1 MPSAHEKRKGESSL
15 IPESI
20 IEEIKSKNEISDV
33 ISAYVTLKRAGSNM
47 QGLCP
52 FHNEKSPSFTVF
64 PATQSFYCFGCGAGG
79 DAVTFIRKTENL
91 DYAEAVRFLA
101 KRCGVTVPE
110 DGEKNNGGVRR
121 SRMLEMNKEA
131 ARFFRTTLLSS
142 EEAKAYLIKRGLD
155 KSTVARFGIGYASGR
170 SDLITH
176 LKKLGYTEDEMV
188 QARLAGKNE
197 RGYYPYFRNRVMF
210 PIIDTAGSVIGFG
223 GRVTDNGKPKY
234 LNTPETVAFNKGR
247 NLFALNYAK
256 DHCDGGFILCEGYM
270 DVIALH
276 AAGFKN
282 AVATLGTALTQDQAR
297 LIKRYTE
304 KVILSYDGDGAGQ
317 NATDRASR
325 ILTEVGL
332 DVRILRLKDAKD
344 PDEYIKLFGA
354 DAFRAL
360 LKGSETKLDFIMEN
374 VLSRYDI
381 ATDDGRIKAANAL
394 CAEIASLY
402 SAVEQEL
409 YTEKVSERLGIS
421 KESLVSEIKKQ
432 SRKKK
437 AERDGEFK
445 RRLENKALGVGDKI
459 NPERA
464 ANLKAASAEEAILGI
479 MMLYPERRKDV
490 FEGKTAL
497 SEDDFVTVFN
507 KRVFL
512 GLKKMYGEGLTDI
525 GALGADFSGEEM
537 GRIYEM
543 QMRREGL
550 DSSSDAVFS
559 DNVSALKAERAVN
572 ETDIDKLIR
581 AKLSGT

>member
-1 MPSAHEKRKGESSL
+1 M

-110 DGEKNNGGVRR
+110 DGEKINGGVRK

-170 SDLITH
+170 SELITH

-490 FEGKTAL
+490 FDGKTAL
-497 SEDDFVTVFN
+497 SEDDFVTAFN

-512 GLKKMYGEGLTDI
+512 GLKKMHAEGLTDI

-550 DSSSDAVFS
+550 DSSSDTVFS

-581 AKLSGT
+581 AKLSGA

>member
-1 MPSAHEKRKGESSL
+1 M

-110 DGEKNNGGVRR
+110 DANERSGGIRK

-142 EEAKAYLIKRGLD
+142 EEARAYLIKRGLN

-170 SDLITH
+170 GELIAH
-176 LKKLGYTEDEMV
+176 LKKLGYTEEEMV

-197 RGYYPYFRNRVMF
+197 RGYYPYFRSRVMF

-256 DHCDGGFILCEGYM
+256 NHCEEGFILCEGYM

-282 AVATLGTALTQDQAR
+282 AVATLGTALTQEQAR
-297 LIKRYTE
+297 LIKRYTG

-325 ILTEVGL
+325 ILTEAGL

-354 DAFRAL
+354 DAFRSL

-374 VLSRYDI
+374 VLAKYDV
-381 ATDDGRIKAANAL
+381 ATDDGKIKAANAL

-409 YTEKVSERLGIS
+409 YTVKVSERLGIS
-421 KESLVSEIKKQ
+421 RESLVSEIKKQ
-432 SRKKK
+432 SKKK
-437 AERDGEFK
+437 RIERDGAFK
-445 RRLENKALGVGDKI
+445 KKIESRALGVGDKI

-464 ANLKAASAEEAILGI
+464 SRLKAASAEEAILGI
-479 MMLYPERRKDV
+479 MMLYPERRNEV
-490 FEGKTAL
+490 FGGKTEL
-497 SEDDFVTVFN
+497 SEEDFVTAFN

-512 GLKKMYGEGLTDI
+512 GLKKLHGEGLSDI
-525 GALGADFSGEEM
+525 GALGADFSEEEM

-543 QMRREGL
+543 QLKREGL

-559 DNVSALKAERAVN
+559 DNVSALKAEGAVT

-581 AKLSGT
+581 AKLSGA